1 MMLFAGKSSH
11 GQNMSSDDSISHTHT
26 VSSHSATDGTSDF
39 SDDSSVVHMDSEQVA
54 RVRSIMTRSK
64 TRMALMRHHLSNG
77 QRVLHKTRCRISGS
91 FLILGLICSVC
102 VIFEFSRQESLEE
115 MGTPST
121 SKYIDQAVFGILL
134 YFFQIT
140 CCCLAPMADDP
151 RLTRWA
157 LLQLCLVA
165 MLAAIFLVAP
175 TLLTY
180 LENVERNDFLEG
192 SCELYGR
199 EAPTTVCDMKFV
211 QLVLRAVS
219 LGLLI
224 LANLVV
230 TFLRDAANM
239 QRAMW
244 GIATIFISIELSA
257 ILLYTICVAVE
268 MHLLDPMSMRLI
280 GMIPAL
286 ILSRMKMVRSKVQIL
301 ISQMLRYRNNRA
313 AAAGI
318 AGLVGNCSISEVM
331 HQAKKRFRCVNF
343 SKLEE
348 KELAT
353 NRPSPG
359 VFSLSQT
366 VKLGCCDAFV
376 SHSWHD
382 DAPAKWE
389 AMSCWKSRFENKRR
403 RPPQIWLDKCCI
415 DQNDIEADL
424 RCLPIFLSGCAE
436 LVVFCGPTYL
446 SRLWC
451 IMELFTFVH
460 IGGKPSDINV
470 IPVLRRGH
478 ELEDRAAMRQSFLD
492 FDVLNCECFNT
503 SDKEKMLDII
513 QMAFGDLGKFNES
526 VRSIL
531 HAIDWMRT
539 CPREWL
545 TSPSSMN
552 SPVASRPSPLSAL
565 SSPMPKAAL
574 SEVPNDS
581 PIPSIPSPRKRLARM
596 WRTDA
601 SPVLSSPRMP
611 EDSPVP
617 SMPSPKEYQWLK

>member
-1 MMLFAGKSSH
+1 MIFAAKNSQ
-11 GQNMSSDDSISHTHT
+11 GQNVSSSDDSISHTMT
-26 VSSHSATDGTSDF
+26 SHSATEGASDF
-39 SDDSSVVHMDSEQVA
+39 SDDSSVVQMDSDQVA
-54 RVRSIMTRSK
+54 HVRSIMTRSK

-115 MGTPST
+115 MGALST
-121 SKYIDQAVFGILL
+121 SKYIDQGVFGILL
-134 YFFQIT
+134 YFFQIS

-165 MLAAIFLVAP
+165 MLAAIFLVGP

-180 LENVERNDFLEG
+180 LENVERQNSLEG
-192 SCELYGR
+192 SCELYGT
-199 EAPTTVCDMKFV
+199 EAPNTVCDMKLV
-211 QLVLRAVS
+211 QLVLRLVS
-219 LGLLI
+219 LGVLI
-224 LANLVV
+224 IANFVV
-230 TFLRDAANM
+230 TFFQDAANM

-244 GIATIFISIELSA
+244 GIATIFISMELSA
-257 ILLYTICVAVE
+257 VLLYTICVAVE

-286 ILSRMKMVRSKVQIL
+286 LLSRMKMVRSKVQIF
-301 ISQMLRYRNNRA
+301 ISHILRYRNNRA

-331 HQAKKRFRCVNF
+331 HQAKKRFRSVDF

-348 KELAT
+348 RELAT
-353 NRPSPG
+353 NRPSPA
-359 VFSLSQT
+359 VFALSQS
-366 VKLGCCDAFV
+366 VKLGSCDAFV

-389 AMSCWKSRFENKRR
+389 AMNCWRQRFEKNRK

-424 RCLPIFLSGCAE
+424 RCLPIFLSGCSE

-470 IPVLRRGH
+470 IPVLRRGQ
-478 ELEDRAAMRQSFLD
+478 ELEDRSAMRQSFLD

-545 TSPSSMN
+545 ISPMSSPAP
-552 SPVASRPSPLSAL
+552 SKSPLSAL
-565 SSPMPKAAL
+565 SSPLPKCFP
-574 SEVPNDS
+574 EVPDDS
-581 PIPSIPSPRKRLARM
+581 PIPSIPSPRKRRMAPGLA
-596 WRTDA
+596 A
-601 SPVLSSPRMP
+601 SPMVASSPRILP
-611 EDSPVP
+611 EDSPIP
-617 SMPSPKEYQWLK
+617 SMPSPKEYQWLN